1 MPKSKHINKADR
13 ERFNKL
19 SEMGCIVCRNLGY
32 GYSPP
37 EVHHLLTGCG
47 MGQRAPN
54 DKTIALCP
62 AHHRTG
68 GYGVAIHAGQK
79 EFEKR
84 YGTETELLEQTNEL
98 LQE

>member
-19 SEMGCIVCRNLGY
+19 SELGFIVCRNLGY

-47 MGQRAPN
+47 MGQRATN
-54 DKTIALCP
+54 DRTIPLCP
-62 AHHRTG
+62 NHHRCG
-68 GYGVAIHAGQK
+68 GHGIAIHAGQR

-84 YGTETELLEQTNEL
+84 YGTETELLDQTNEL
-98 LQE
+98 LES